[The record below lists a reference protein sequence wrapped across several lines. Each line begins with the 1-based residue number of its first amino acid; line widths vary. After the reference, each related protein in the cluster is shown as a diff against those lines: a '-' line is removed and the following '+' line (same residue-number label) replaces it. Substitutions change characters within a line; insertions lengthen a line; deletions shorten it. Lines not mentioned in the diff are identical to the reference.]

1 MEQTKRRQWL
11 MIGSLLVCLMGWG
24 LLPLAA
30 QDNPPTASDPATGTP
45 EMVSVP
51 DVSGLSVPLA
61 RAELN
66 RAGLRLGAVTP
77 VAWSADSGD
86 RNTVSTQTPAAAER
100 VPPGSGVQVDVLRD
114 FNIVL
119 RYNRTRLTMLN
130 RSGQPLTIEQVR
142 FIGDVPGSDT
152 DAPPQMPASRWLP
165 LLTEQQLKEQQCVQ
179 VWSILTDLFVQ
190 PEMCEFIQG
199 GKGWFI
205 TRDESNHFW
214 FNDDPDA
221 VFHVAQDGLRR
232 ATCPV
237 ATDSEF
243 ITCEVYIAPGTVSA
257 DTTEYAYFIYD
268 MHNLYLVNR
277 SETDWMPLQQMRL
290 NVDSDPV
297 SQRFYTDGDS
307 PLDNPGFLAP
317 GQCVRLRDSTPDDDN
332 AAPLS
337 DCFVIGTATL
347 DTDAVFWRDGFQLN
361 SRILGELR
369 DCPPVPDNQRTLCLL
384 PR

>member
-1 MEQTKRRQWL
+1 MNNTKRRQWL
-11 MIGSLLVCLMGWG
+11 MTWGWLAGVIG
-24 LLPLAA
+24 LLIMPVVAQQGQTPDATAA
-30 QDNPPTASDPATGTP
+30 ITATP
-45 EMVSVP
+45 ETVIVP
-51 DVSGLSVPLA
+51 DVSGLAVPLA

-66 RAGLRLGAVTP
+66 RAGLRLGTVTP
-77 VAWSADSGD
+77 VAWSAEAGD
-86 RNTVSTQTPAAAER
+86 RNTVSAQTPAADAS

-130 RSGQPLTIEQVR
+130 RSGQRLTIDQVR
-142 FIGDVPGSDT
+142 FTGEGSGDDSA
-152 DAPPQMPASRWLP
+152 APPQMPASRWSTFLR
-165 LLTEQQLKEQQCVQ
+165 EQQCVQ
-179 VWSILTDLFVQ
+179 VWSSPTDSFVQ
-190 PEMCEFIQG
+190 PPMCQYIQG
-199 GKGWFI
+199 GGWFVADDA
-205 TRDESNHFW
+205 RNHFW
-214 FNDDPDA
+214 FGEDSDA
-221 VFHVAQDGLRR
+221 VFHVVQDGLRR

-243 ITCEVYIAPGTVSA
+243 ITCDVYIAPGTVSA
-257 DTTEYAYFIYD
+257 DTTEYAYFVYD

-290 NVDSDPV
+290 NVDIDPA
-297 SQRFYTDGDS
+297 SRRLYADG

-317 GQCVRLRDSTPDDDN
+317 GQCLRLRDGTPDDER

-347 DTDAVFWRDGFQLN
+347 DTDAIFWRDGFQLN
-361 SRILGELR
+361 SQILGEPR
-369 DCPPVPDNQRTLCLL
+369 DCPSVPDNQRTLCLL